1 MKERRL
7 FSRHSIGTRIAALF
21 MLLILVITAVMTYVS
36 ISVLTNELLDNATEY
51 TEQLI
56 RRVNA
61 ELDMYVE
68 YMKDISDFIVDNGAV
83 AAYLRAANEH
93 RLTDAACR
101 DAQEQL
107 AAAQKIRSEITAI
120 ALIPESGGALFG
132 SEGASLN
139 TYSNYQNADWYQA
152 ALQEPHEVQVS
163 SSRVENLIAGQYNW
177 VVSFSKAVFDRAGN
191 MQGVLLIDLNY
202 QIIDRLCADIQLGS
216 RGYIYLLD
224 QTGGILWH
232 PQQDLIY
239 AGLKQENVAEVL
251 SAADGRM
258 LSGKGPARRLYVA
271 CESEATGWT
280 AVGVAYTQELLRSQ
294 DRIYKTYLLIAAA
307 ALVLALVFALQLSRS
322 IAEPIRRLMQTMRR
336 VEEGDLHVRSQVSSR
351 TELGQLSDS
360 FDHMIAKTAELMDER
375 LRSEEQKRKSEW
387 KALQAQIQP
396 HFLYNTLDSIIWMSH
411 AGRNEEVVE
420 MTSALALLLRSSIG
434 DGSDTNTLKKEIAH
448 VRSYLTIQKMR
459 YNEKL
464 RYEIDLDPQTE
475 DCLLPK
481 LILQPL
487 VENAIY
493 HGIKV
498 KQQGGTVR
506 IESLLEEDRLLI
518 TVEDDGIGMTPE
530 QLETILDKKESDAES
545 TKIGVY
551 NVNERLQL
559 FFGPDAVMK
568 YYSTP
573 GKRTMVMLVLPIVRE
588 RRRTAM
594 RKVKLTVF
602 GLMFCLLLHLT
613 GCAAAQ
619 KSLRVTLVLKT
630 VTEVAEFWGTL
641 LSGVEKAAE
650 EYGVELEVLTSPR
663 EIDIDKQID
672 LIRQVTED
680 KPDVMILSAADY
692 DRCAEATEEAI
703 AAGIGVV
710 AIDTDV
716 NAAGRA
722 CYVGSNNYQ
731 IGLEMGRAM
740 TSYLPDG
747 GKVAVIQHMLTTTTG
762 IERTRGVLDALGE
775 AGNIEIFGSF
785 CCDNSTEQAQTITT
799 ELLSAD
805 PEIRGFVCTNEVCNV
820 GAANALVDL
829 GLGGKVYVV
838 GCDNSQ
844 RQIQFLEQN
853 IIQAIVT
860 QRPFNMGYMAVQQA
874 VRVANGEQ
882 TDDFVE
888 VSCVLITREN
898 MYTQENQKL
907 LFPVLR

>member
-1 MKERRL
+1 
-7 FSRHSIGTRIAALF
+7 
-21 MLLILVITAVMTYVS
+21 
-36 ISVLTNELLDNATEY
+36 
-51 TEQLI
+51 
-56 RRVNA
+56 
-61 ELDMYVE
+61 
-68 YMKDISDFIVDNGAV
+68 
-83 AAYLRAANEH
+83 
-93 RLTDAACR
+93 
-101 DAQEQL
+101 
-107 AAAQKIRSEITAI
+107 
-120 ALIPESGGALFG
+120 
-132 SEGASLN
+132 
-139 TYSNYQNADWYQA
+139 
-152 ALQEPHEVQVS
+152 
-163 SSRVENLIAGQYNW
+163 
-177 VVSFSKAVFDRAGN
+177 
-191 MQGVLLIDLNY
+191 
-202 QIIDRLCADIQLGS
+202 
-216 RGYIYLLD
+216 
-224 QTGGILWH
+224 
-232 PQQDLIY
+232 
-239 AGLKQENVAEVL
+239 
-251 SAADGRM
+251 
-258 LSGKGPARRLYVA
+258 
-271 CESEATGWT
+271 
-280 AVGVAYTQELLRSQ
+280 
-294 DRIYKTYLLIAAA
+294 
-307 ALVLALVFALQLSRS
+307 
-322 IAEPIRRLMQTMRR
+322 
-336 VEEGDLHVRSQVSSR
+336 
-351 TELGQLSDS
+351 
-360 FDHMIAKTAELMDER
+360 
-375 LRSEEQKRKSEW
+375 
-387 KALQAQIQP
+387 
-396 HFLYNTLDSIIWMSH
+396 
-411 AGRNEEVVE
+411 
-420 MTSALALLLRSSIG
+420 
-434 DGSDTNTLKKEIAH
+434 
-448 VRSYLTIQKMR
+448 
-459 YNEKL
+459 
-464 RYEIDLDPQTE
+464 
-475 DCLLPK
+475 
-481 LILQPL
+481 
-487 VENAIY
+487 
-493 HGIKV
+493 
-498 KQQGGTVR
+498 
-506 IESLLEEDRLLI
+506 
-518 TVEDDGIGMTPE
+518 
-530 QLETILDKKESDAES
+530 
-545 TKIGVY
+545 
-551 NVNERLQL
+551 
-559 FFGPDAVMK
+559 
-568 YYSTP
+568 
-573 GKRTMVMLVLPIVRE
+573 
-588 RRRTAM
+588 M

-619 KSLRVTLVLKT
+619 KPLRVTLVLKT

-838 GCDNSQ
+838 GCDSQ